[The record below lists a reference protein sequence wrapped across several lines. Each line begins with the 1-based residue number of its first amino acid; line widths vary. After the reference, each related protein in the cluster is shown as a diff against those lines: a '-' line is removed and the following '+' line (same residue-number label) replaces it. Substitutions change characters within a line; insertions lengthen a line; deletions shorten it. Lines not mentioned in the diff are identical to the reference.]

1 MTGTDDTK
9 LDALSPLVLIVDDTR
24 ITADIDRNFIVLSGF
39 RVLVAACL
47 EEVIDFVKE
56 HPIDLLMID
65 VAFAK
70 DKGLDVLSEARR
82 LSCNSDMK
90 ILVTS
95 MTGSGE
101 IRAKAE
107 KAGADLFLVKPA
119 PRQKVLKEIKALTS
133 LAARDSERIRESLDV
148 RMKLEGETSRNAH
161 SLDISEDGIH
171 LACEGAKPSVGAAIS
186 MEIRVESGLLNVD
199 GSVVRHTNEGFGV
212 RFAELGRNAKRA
224 LDKFILAH
232 SMEAK
237 ASRYYL

>member
-9 LDALSPLVLIVDDTR
+9 LHESSPLVLIVDDTR
-24 ITADIDRNFIVLSGF
+24 ITADIERNFIVLSGF
-39 RVLVAACL
+39 RVLVASSL
-47 EEVIDFVKE
+47 QEVLDLVKE
-56 HPIDLLMID
+56 HAIDLIMID

-82 LSCNSDMK
+82 LSCNSAMK
-90 ILVTS
+90 ALVTS
-95 MTGSGE
+95 MTSSNAVRE
-101 IRAKAE
+101 KAE
-107 KAGADLFLVKPA
+107 KSGADHFLVKPA

-133 LAARDSERIRESLDV
+133 LAARDFERIKESLNV
-148 RMKLEGETSRNAH
+148 RLKLEDNTFRNAH

-171 LACEGAKPSVGAAIS
+171 LGCDGVKPALGAAIS
-186 MEIRVESGLLNVD
+186 MEISVESGLLNVS
-199 GSVVRHTNEGFGV
+199 GSVVRHTTEGFGV
-212 RFAELGRNAKRA
+212 RFDELTRTAKRA